1 MNLSKLSQQELV
13 DLISKASA
21 ELAERMARPEVYRE
35 KSSRPVTILREPPED
50 DKDFALMIKAEVQRG
65 GYIKAAER
73 ERIAEIAKSYHE
85 WVEHQRLP
93 TGRGTG
99 EWRKAAQQHTARRAR
114 EL

>member
-1 MNLSKLSQQELV
+1 MNVSKLSDAELV
-13 DLISKASA
+13 DFIKKASE
-21 ELAERMARPEVYRE
+21 ELSSRMATPEINRVQA
-35 KSSRPVTILREPPED
+35 SRQVVTMREPPED

-73 ERIAEIAKSYHE
+73 ERIADIAATFPE
-85 WVEHQRLP
+85 WIEHQKLP

-99 EWRKAAQQHTARRAR
+99 EWRKAAQRHTARRAR